1 MIMRIV
7 FLFIHNEFSRYSNS
21 NKRLDIIQTGDN
33 VVFFWTGLKTANAN
47 NNVRFY
53 QWMQM
58 FDSIK
63 SSNFHG
69 NFCRNSLGCV
79 IYVIL
84 LRWKWLWYVVEQN
97 KNKKKTVEIAI
108 IALTGSFNQILF
120 LFKFR
125 FTISMVCLCFEC
137 GIEFRFQSIHL
148 MFSHRSQTHK
158 KNTLYLRDTFD
169 KRLIFTFNLPLVF
182 VCVWPN
188 SISRTAAGD
197 CITLDVR
204 ISDAEIVF
212 NINQIKRYV
221 FFSFRFFL
229 IFYLNICHWSC
240 VFIHTINW
248 CFLHRFWAFFHI
260 FFR

>member
-1 MIMRIV
+1 M
-7 FLFIHNEFSRYSNS
+7 
-21 NKRLDIIQTGDN
+21 
-33 VVFFWTGLKTANAN
+33 NA
-47 NNVRFY
+47 NVRFNKKQQFPWQFLSEFIRVCY
-53 QWMQM
+53 LR
-58 FDSIK
+58 
-63 SSNFHG
+63 NFIALEMALIC
-69 NFCRNSLGCV
+69 CRT
-79 IYVIL
+79 
-84 LRWKWLWYVVEQN
+84 KQEQ
-97 KNKKKTVEIAI
+97 KKTVEIAI

-248 CFLHRFWAFFHI
+248 CFHHRFWAFFHI